1 MSEASIHLDTDEGYG
16 WSIKG
21 KRAWVNSCS
30 PGLKKV
36 SFYGV
41 YLYNKGET
49 RIFPYL
55 YANGDNTVDVL
66 KKMRAEFPTEHIA
79 LIWDGASYH
88 RGHRVQQ
95 AAKELKIT
103 IEPLPAYSPDFMPVE
118 YL

>member
-1 MSEASIHLDTDEGYG
+1 MEKYRKLLNKADSKEREEFAEKLAVLLKQATDGETLIIYRDEAPIHLDTDEGYG

-66 KKMRAEFPTEHIA
+66 KK
-79 LIWDGASYH
+79 
-88 RGHRVQQ
+88 
-95 AAKELKIT
+95 
-103 IEPLPAYSPDFMPVE
+103 
-118 YL
+118 